1 MTVTMNLGANGLAKP
16 ISKER
21 LMSVLV
27 SPRITDKAYRQ
38 SESSYLFEVLS
49 DATKHEVKS
58 AVEFLFNVKVDSV
71 NSVTVKGKRRRFAG
85 RVGVMKSFKKAYV
98 KLMPGEKIELLSSG
112 A

>member
-1 MTVTMNLGANGLAKP
+1 MSMNNLKP
-16 ISKER
+16 VNKER

-27 SPRITDKAYRQ
+27 SPRVTDKAYRQ
-38 SESSYLFEVLS
+38 SENSFVFEVLS
-49 DATKHEVKS
+49 DATKYEVKS
-58 AVEFLFNVKVDSV
+58 AVELLFNVKVSAV

-85 RVGVMKSFKKAYV
+85 RVGVLKSFKKAYV

>member
-1 MTVTMNLGANGLAKP
+1 MSINNNMKP
-16 ISKER
+16 VSKER

-38 SESSYLFEVLS
+38 SESSFVFEVLA
-49 DATKHEVKS
+49 DATKYEVKS

-85 RVGVMKSFKKAYV
+85 RVGVLKSFKKAYV

>member
-1 MTVTMNLGANGLAKP
+1 MSINNNMKP
-16 ISKER
+16 VNKER

-38 SESSYLFEVLS
+38 AENSFVFEVLV
-49 DATKHEVKS
+49 DATKYEVKS

-85 RVGVMKSFKKAYV
+85 RVGVLKSFKKAYV